1 MPSLRIMSMNLENLF
16 SPGVNFYGSH
26 YTQAEFDEKMDWIAG
41 TIAAS
46 QVHVAGLVEIG
57 DNAAQILPDLA
68 NRIAGIDATG
78 WGAFAHH
85 HVAPPGPGG
94 THIHTGIL
102 SRFPLA
108 NQGSLAAFP
117 AGFQVDLFDNQ
128 ANNWNAV
135 PLAQFSR
142 PVAHAQVQPPGH
154 QEFNAF
160 VVHLK
165 SKRPSLANHDGN
177 NEPIGIAR
185 SAIKRNIE
193 AAALR
198 FHLDTFLVNQ
208 YDNIDASVPTFLVGD
223 FNDVPTSVPLENIRG
238 PFDATPGPAANWSNP
253 DKRRLLS
260 CARLHLKTSA
270 YQDMLY
276 SYVYQENFSLIDQVF
291 VSEHLVSRFERIE
304 IYNDHVLR
312 HREMSTAT
320 QEAQQWKSAVS
331 DHGVVVV
338 EFRNML

>member
-1 MPSLRIMSMNLENLF
+1 MSMNLENLF
-16 SPGVNFYGSH
+16 SPNVDFYGSQ
-26 YTQAEFDEKMDWIAG
+26 YTQAEYDRKMDWIAG
-41 TIAAS
+41 MIAS
-46 QVHVAGLVEIG
+46 CQVHVAGLVELG
-57 DNAAQILPDLA
+57 DNANQILADLQV
-68 NRIAGIDATG
+68 RIAVQDSTG

-85 HVAPPGPGG
+85 HVAPPGPDGS
-94 THIHTGIL
+94 HIHTAVL

-108 NQGSLAAFP
+108 SQGDLSAFP
-117 AGFQVDLFDNQ
+117 AGFQVDLYDDH
-128 ANNWNAV
+128 AGAWNVV
-135 PLAQFSR
+135 PLDHFSR

-154 QEFNAF
+154 RAFNIF

-165 SKRPSLANHDGN
+165 SKRPSLAAHDNN

-208 YDNIDASVPTFLVGD
+208 YDNVDAAVPTFLVGD

-260 CARLHLKTSA
+260 CARLHLKMAA
-270 YQDMLY
+270 YQDKLY
-276 SYVYQENFSLIDQVF
+276 SYVHDENFTLIDQVF
-291 VSEHLVSRFERIE
+291 VTEHLVSRFKRMEV
-304 IYNDHVLR
+304 YNDHVLR
-312 HREMSTAT
+312 HHEISTNT

-338 EFRNML
+338 EFRNLL